1 MTSKFSTENKDTA
14 RIVNGGWEL
23 TAPLDYYSEILG
35 ETIAVPI
42 GFFTDLASVP
52 RVMRWLVPVAN
63 AKNRRA
69 AIVHDYLCYREVQEK
84 YGITQRQ
91 ADEIFR
97 EALEVCGV
105 SVVGR
110 WGMWTPVRVYQWT
123 KGLFK

>member
-1 MTSKFSTENKDTA
+1 MTSQFLSNNESLK
-14 RIVNGGWEL
+14 IVNGGWVLSSTVE
-23 TAPLDYYSEILG
+23 YYSEVLG
-35 ETIAVPI
+35 STVSVPI

-52 RVMRWLVPVAN
+52 RVMRWVVPVAN

-69 AIVHDYLCYREVQEK
+69 AIVHDYLCYEDVQEK

-105 SVVGR
+105 SMIGR
-110 WGMWTPVRVYQWT
+110 WGMWTPVRVFQWT

>member
-1 MTSKFSTENKDTA
+1 MTSRFLTDETTLMLVD
-14 RIVNGGWEL
+14 GGWQL
-23 TAPLDYYSEILG
+23 VSPLSYYSEVLG
-35 ETIAVPI
+35 REVVVPR

-52 RVMRWLVPVAN
+52 RVMRWVVPVAN

-69 AIVHDYLCYREVQEK
+69 AIVHDYLCYDWVQKE

-91 ADEIFR
+91 ADEVFR

-110 WGMWTPVRVYQWT
+110 WGMWAPVRVYQWT
-123 KGLFK
+123 TGLFK

>member
-1 MTSKFSTENKDTA
+1 MTSRFVPEAPTL
-14 RIVNGGWEL
+14 RVVNGGWEL
-23 TAPLDYYSEILG
+23 VTPLSYYSEILG

-42 GFFTDLASVP
+42 GFLTDLASVP
-52 RVMRWLVPVAN
+52 RIMRWLVPVAN

-69 AIVHDYLCYREVQEK
+69 AIVHDYLCYEEVQKK

-97 EALEVCGV
+97 EALAVCGV
-105 SVVGR
+105 STVGR